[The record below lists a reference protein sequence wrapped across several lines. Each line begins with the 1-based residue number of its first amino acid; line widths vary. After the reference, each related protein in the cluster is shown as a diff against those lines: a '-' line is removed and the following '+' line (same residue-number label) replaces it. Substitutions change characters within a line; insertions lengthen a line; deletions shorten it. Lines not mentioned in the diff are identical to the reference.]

1 MTSNGDVFRWE
12 DGDSYLRKYHEA
24 REQKAQADWFDPGPM
39 FGGDQTAPV
48 KREDSY
54 ADAAR
59 EQLGQR
65 SEPGAWALGAEQ
77 AHADYERRQAEA
89 QLTVR
94 LAEKAGEDVP
104 DELRRLATTPSAGLQ
119 VEAMLE
125 ARGEQRAK
133 ALRNASTPLQG
144 HNDGTFPGISD
155 PAELAFL
162 RERTLAALPQVR
174 RHRQLAEG
182 QPAPRRRGLF
192 GRAK

>member
-1 MTSNGDVFRWE
+1 MTSNGDVRWQ
-12 DGDSYLRKYHEA
+12 DSDSYLVAYHEA
-24 REQKAQADWFDPGPM
+24 RERKAQAAWFDPEPM

-48 KREDSY
+48 KREDAF

-65 SEPGAWALGAEQ
+65 SDPGPWALAAEQ
-77 AHADYERRQAEA
+77 AHKTYEARQKEA
-89 QLTVR
+89 QLTLR
-94 LAEKAGEDVP
+94 LTEKAGEDVP

-125 ARGEQRAK
+125 ARGEQRRK
-133 ALRNASTPLQG
+133 ALRNASPPVQG
-144 HNDGTFPGISD
+144 RNDGTFPGISD

-192 GRAK
+192 GGRK